1 VADESL
7 PVLADF
13 FDGEFDARVFAFL
26 AVVEHRNDPR
36 NLNPF
41 RVVGGVVVGSVIGE
55 LLHGGTLRWRL
66 VPVTL
71 HPIRAAFI
79 GFGFF
84 AGAWAVAAVD
94 IEREFDLTDA
104 QLGFLLAAGVV
115 FGTLFAAFGGALTDR
130 FGAGHVLARALAIW
144 GALIAV
150 QAFAPTLGV
159 FAPAFTLGLAAGGLV
174 DVVMNVIGAD
184 ALATEPA
191 RLVRLHGLYNGGA
204 VLGASACGVALH
216 FEVSWRVIWVAVAVF
231 AVGLAVW
238 TDRSQV
244 PEPAKA
250 DHPSMLRAVA
260 GLRHEGL
267 LVVALVF
274 AGAAMVEG
282 GIATWGVLYLREHVG
297 LGVLAGVAAY
307 VVGQSLATL
316 TRISGTPVIEKLG
329 TRRTIAGGAALA
341 AAGLF
346 AVALSD
352 VAGLAATGLA
362 AASVGITV
370 VWPLL
375 IADVSNQA
383 RHPALA
389 IGGVTAAGY
398 VGLMAGPFIIG
409 IMSSAVSL
417 QAGLILLAA
426 VALAVAITPAR
437 IRETV

>member
-1 VADESL
+1 M
-7 PVLADF
+7 
-13 FDGEFDARVFAFL
+13 
-26 AVVEHRNDPR
+26 
-36 NLNPF
+36 
-41 RVVGGVVVGSVIGE
+41 
-55 LLHGGTLRWRL
+55 
-66 VPVTL
+66 TL

-79 GFGFF
+79 GFGVF
-84 AGAWAVAAVD
+84 AGAWAVAAIDV
-94 IEREFDLTDA
+94 EREFDLTDA
-104 QLGFLLAAGVV
+104 QLGLLLAGGVV
-115 FGTLFAAFGGALTDR
+115 LGTGFAALGGAITDR
-130 FGAGHVLARALAIW
+130 FGARFVLARSLAIW
-144 GALIAV
+144 GALLAV
-150 QAFAPTLGV
+150 QAIAPTLGV
-159 FAPAFTLGLAAGGLV
+159 FAPVFTLGMAVGGLV

-184 ALATEPA
+184 ALASEPA
-191 RLVRLHGLYNGGA
+191 RLVRLHGLYNGGT
-204 VLGASACGVALH
+204 VIGAALCGVALH
-216 FEVSWRVIWVAVAVF
+216 FDVSWRVVWAAIAVF
-231 AVGLAVW
+231 AIGLAIV
-238 TDRSQV
+238 TNRSNV

-267 LVVALVF
+267 LVIALVF

-316 TRISGTPVIEKLG
+316 TRIGGTPVIERLG
-329 TRRTIAGGAALA
+329 TRRTIAFGAALA

-352 VAGLAATGLA
+352 VAGLAASGLA

-398 VGLMAGPFIIG
+398 IGLMAGPFVIG

-437 IRETV
+437 ITTSVQSR

>member
-1 VADESL
+1 MA
-7 PVLADF
+7 
-13 FDGEFDARVFAFL
+13 
-26 AVVEHRNDPR
+26 
-36 NLNPF
+36 
-41 RVVGGVVVGSVIGE
+41 
-55 LLHGGTLRWRL
+55 
-66 VPVTL
+66 VTL
-71 HPIRAAFI
+71 QPIRAAFLV
-79 GFGFF
+79 FGFF

-115 FGTLFAAFGGALTDR
+115 LGTVFAALGGALTDR
-130 FGAGHVLARALAIW
+130 FGAGHVLARALVVW
-144 GALIAV
+144 GALVAV
-150 QAFAPTLGV
+150 QACAPALGW

-174 DVVMNVIGAD
+174 DVVMNVIAAD

-204 VLGASACGVALH
+204 VLGAAICGLALH
-216 FEVSWRVIWVAVAVF
+216 YDLSWRVVWVVVAGF
-231 AVGLAVW
+231 AIGIAFV
-238 TDRSQV
+238 TDRARV
-244 PEPAKA
+244 PEPAKV
-250 DHPSMLRAVA
+250 DHPSMVRAVA

-316 TRISGTPVIEKLG
+316 TRISGTPVIERLG
-329 TRRTIAGGAALA
+329 TRHTIACGAALA

-346 AVALSD
+346 AVALSGN
-352 VAGLAATGLA
+352 AWLAATGLA

-375 IADVSNQA
+375 IADVSNEA

-398 VGLMAGPFIIG
+398 IGLMAGPFIVG

-417 QAGLILLAA
+417 QAGLILLAV
-426 VALAVAITPAR
+426 VALAVSVTPAR
-437 IRETV
+437 VRESA